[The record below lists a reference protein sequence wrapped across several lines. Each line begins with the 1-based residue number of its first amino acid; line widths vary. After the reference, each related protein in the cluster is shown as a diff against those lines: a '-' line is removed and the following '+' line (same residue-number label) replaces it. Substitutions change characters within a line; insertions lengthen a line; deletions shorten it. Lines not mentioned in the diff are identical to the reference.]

1 MENLIVIKLIKYAYY
16 VEIKVIAIMMAREH
30 GKVHNAMPLSFF
42 ALVLLV
48 YVVEISFV

>member
-1 MENLIVIKLIKYAYY
+1 MENLIVIKLIKYAY